1 MSEYENASLEVELG
15 KLRIEEWMMD
25 FGIQSRQ
32 YQQDAINWT
41 LYKEQG
47 VFFDENT
54 EILSETTPRGLIGD
68 EMGLGKTIVML
79 ATWVG
84 NPQKNTL
91 VVVPSALLNQWDKL
105 LFKWLGFEPLVFHG
119 KNAKLPIEVV
129 KSNQIVLT
137 TYGMIST
144 RSKKKK
150 NKWKSPL
157 WEVEWDR
164 VIYDEAHHLRNKSS
178 NKHLGAKKIQARIQW
193 YMSGTPIQ
201 NSGRDLESLCDL
213 MGILKKMKDEPLKA
227 GEILRPYVKLR
238 TKVQVGIELPPAE
251 IETGDI
257 TEYESEAE
265 KDLIRSL
272 HSRLPFSQVTVD
284 NVNDFVRYL
293 DGIDILPL
301 LTRARQSC
309 VIPDMLSTT
318 MGKNMET
325 LFENENIKKPSV
337 HTHTKINLIIKKIV
351 EEKSEHRRTLVFC
364 HYVDEMDMIKSILVN
379 RHGMDVKMLN
389 GKTTGKDRKIIP
401 TLNPDVLIVQIQSC
415 CEGLNLQQFATVI
428 FTSPHW
434 NPAVEDQAI
443 ARAHRIGQTK
453 QVRVFRYI
461 TAGLGDG
468 TISIDARCKEVQDMK
483 REKMIDFATEHSKK
497 KYVPLP
503 E

>member
-1 MSEYENASLEVELG
+1 MSTHADAALEVELG
-15 KLRIEEWMMD
+15 KLRVEEWMMD

-32 YQQDAINWT
+32 YQQDAIQWT
-41 LYKEQG
+41 LFKEQG
-47 VFFDENT
+47 LFFDENT
-54 EILSETTPRGLIGD
+54 EIVSSTTPRGLIGD
-68 EMGLGKTIVML
+68 EMGLGKTIVVL

-84 NPQKNTL
+84 NPLKNTL
-91 VVVPSALLNQWDKL
+91 VVVPSALLNQWDNL
-105 LFKWLGFEPLVFHG
+105 IFKWLGFKPLVFHG

-157 WEVEWDR
+157 WDVRWNR
-164 VIYDEAHHLRNKSS
+164 VIYDEAHHLRNRKS
-178 NKHLGAKKIQARIQW
+178 NKHLGAKKIQAEIQW

-213 MGILKKMKDEPLKA
+213 MGILKQMKDTPLKA

-238 TKVQVGIELPPAE
+238 TKDQVGIELPPAE
-251 IETGDI
+251 IETI
-257 TEYESEAE
+257 EIIEYDSEAE
-265 KDLIRSL
+265 KDFIRSV
-272 HSRLPFSQVTVD
+272 HSRLPFSQVTME

-293 DGIDILPL
+293 EGINVLPM
-301 LTRARQSC
+301 LTRARQAC
-309 VIPDMLSTT
+309 VIPDILSNSVSKRMADT
-318 MGKNMET
+318 
-325 LFENENIKKPSV
+325 FEDDEFDKPIV
-337 HTHTKINLIIKKIV
+337 HTHTKINLIINKIIKEKK
-351 EEKSEHRRTLVFC
+351 ENRRTLVFC
-364 HYVDEMDMIKSILVN
+364 HYVDEMDMLKTILVN
-379 RHGMDVKMLN
+379 REGMDVKMLN

-401 TLNPDVLIVQIQSC
+401 TLKPDVLIVQIQSC
-415 CEGLNLQQFATVI
+415 CEGLNLQQFSTVI

-443 ARAHRIGQTK
+443 ARAHRIGQTE

-461 TAGLGDG
+461 IAGLGDG
-468 TISIDARCKEVQDMK
+468 TNSIDARCKEVQDMK
-483 REKMIDFATEHSKK
+483 REKMIEFSTEHSKK
-497 KYVPLP
+497 KYEPVP